1 MNPIVLARHVRD
13 GLADYAQTTF
23 PMTNKPFRGSIRALA
38 QQGTG
43 LALEPFVSV
52 KLPFRTV
59 GKHTPW
65 PFAGIQRRYQPY
77 AHQMQA
83 FSRIQAGESTLVA
96 TGTGSGKTE
105 CFLYPILDY
114 CYRQRRLGNKG
125 IKAVLVY
132 PMNALA
138 SDQAKRLAQLIHGN
152 AELSTNVTAG
162 MYVGMQSQGRNN
174 ASTRMSDNAIISDHG
189 TLLKNPPDI
198 LLTNYKMLDYLLVRP
213 EDSQLWHDNEPD
225 TLKYFVVDELHTF
238 DGAQGTDLACL
249 LRRLT
254 DRLGTEAGDMCFV
267 GTSATMGGD
276 DETARVCEYASQI
289 FNTTFDTSSVVTEDR
304 LEPDE
309 FFSHEH
315 QNLAIP
321 TMQQADTLLRLEAG
335 VDAAAY
341 LHAAYAAW
349 VGEPTNTDIESP
361 EFRLGLGKQLKR
373 SWFLSKLVAQI
384 ANTPHQINAALLDAL
399 ANREPRFARLD
410 DRRQVAV
417 IDALITLVA
426 YARSGSAEHTRPF
439 LDVQVQ
445 LWTKELRRLK
455 ASVVPMNSTVTYAS
469 AIELDKQDSP
479 NYLPVLNCRDCG
491 GTAWIG
497 FEKKNQT
504 IAVDDLNAFY
514 NVYFSYSAKN
524 DFVVLQPCTMD
535 TEGSPDVAIEWFC
548 NSCMKGETVAD
559 FTPDDQPCHECGT
572 PRIAMTVRRLQLVA
586 GGRRHYRCPFC
597 ASEQSLALVGM
608 QATAQISVMLTQL
621 AGDAFNDDHK
631 TIVFSDSVQ
640 DASYR
645 AGAFNSRTWRFALRN
660 STMDYIRNDER
671 DGVTLAD
678 FLNHQNAYYRRRYP
692 DNNEYI
698 LRFTAP
704 NMTWM
709 REYDAAQNGTPAGSG
724 QGLLLR
730 WIERRLRV
738 ESLLEF
744 GLKSRIGRTLEKSG
758 CATLCFDPAKLNAAI
773 TAIAERCRNEYGVDS
788 AVVHTEDWPHLV
800 IGFLDLLRSKGA
812 FFDVTYNQ
820 FLANDGNRYLLS
832 NKNNK
837 WMPNSYAAGLPVFL
851 SDKPAV
857 KRGSFETLDAPA
869 YRKLVNRYI
878 ADSAF
883 AGEIGRDILN
893 VILDECV
900 QAGFVAQQQY
910 SGKMVSRTVY
920 GICETGCHVSTDV
933 AQLVC
938 DNCGRG
944 YSCAS
949 HNLEAW
955 VAARCRTAN
964 CTGRLVVTS
973 GDTGNLELSYYG
985 KLYRSQPS
993 DRIRAAEHTGL
1004 LDGDERAKL
1013 EQRFKSSQ
1021 HKPGDVNVLACTPT
1035 LEMGIDIGDLSTVIL
1050 SSIPPSQA
1058 QYLQRAGRAGRRDG
1072 NSLIIGVA
1080 NAKPHDMYFYQRPAD
1095 MLAGNVMPPQIFLGA
1110 TAVLERQ
1117 LTAYALDHWVHE
1129 LLRQGRKPHDIIPKQ
1144 LREALR
1150 NVQDQNTAGFPN
1162 TFFEYARN
1170 HTAILLT
1177 GFATLFDFND
1187 SVRAQLET
1195 FMRGDANDGSSE
1207 SMILRMLGVFEHTL
1221 DTIAGLTK
1229 QQDDLRAVI
1238 AELEANPNDSAYE
1251 EQRRECEAEIANVK
1265 RIIGGIEHT
1274 NMFNYLSDEG
1284 VLPNYAFPESGV
1296 NLHTILKSNKDEEQ
1310 TEEGTV
1316 PVKRREATTRDF
1328 VRPAASAITELAP
1341 GNTFYAG
1348 GHKYT
1353 INRILFSQGSF
1364 DEDAAQ
1370 WRLCPNCSHAELASN
1385 VENMASCPSCGSP
1398 QWADS
1403 GQLRQ
1408 MIRISNVISEEQYSD
1423 SIIDDSS
1430 DSRSSMQFVK
1440 NTLVDIKPGDV
1451 QSAWRLKGGTDFG
1464 FDYTPQGIIRE
1475 INFGQ
1480 ADNNGPEIE
1489 IAGDKRVRKGFN
1501 VCVHC
1506 GALAGD
1512 NGIIRHSYSCPSR
1525 KSTMNNDTQ
1534 DRKCL
1539 FLYREVKSEVL
1550 RMLVPGIADATGQG
1564 SAEQSFAAA
1573 VMLGLKTKFG
1583 NVDHLNMTLS
1593 NEPSRDGSGLRKTY
1607 LVIYDT
1613 VPGGTGYL
1621 KQMADN
1627 SHMLLDILRLAFD
1640 VLQGCPCASQPNHDG
1655 CYNCIYAYRQSHDLN
1670 VISKTTALDVLA
1682 PIIDDENGQLVK
1694 IKSVSELTVNKLFD
1708 SVLEE
1713 QFIEA
1718 LGRLRSNPLAVQDQ
1732 GKGMRASVRKDL
1744 VNGKRG
1750 YTLTINGYNWEI
1762 EPQVSFGPESGVS
1775 VYSKPDFVLRPAVSS
1790 NGVEHGK
1797 DSRKPVAV
1805 FTDGLKYHAKI
1816 VATDTAKRE
1825 ALRRIGYRVW
1835 TLNYG
1840 DVKGFLDGADE
1851 EKLADSAL
1859 NINTMPS
1866 RDLYRKMVNG
1876 SKADML
1882 DPGKVGTMTMLGYY
1896 LADANAERIFASQAE
1911 ALSYA
1916 LIPSPPQGDGEAA
1929 ASMNRVEQ
1937 ALTHTDTQYLA
1948 CLSFPFG
1955 NETRLRALGGLAR
1968 DVQDGKVVLSA
1979 HVGLLFDDDIAISGE
1994 RDGDAR
2000 TVPGSSDYDDL
2011 ALANWDDDQ
2020 RALFKQQ
2027 WSSFWHLANI
2037 LQFSGNFLYAT
2048 ATGLESDDD
2057 VYAPLRNSVVVQEH
2071 STDADVSEQWAA
2083 IMALPD
2089 YCYVDDGVKRAID
2102 ALSHAGI
2109 PAPDEDGLDYELCD
2123 NEEIVA
2129 QADLAWE
2136 SRKIALIVTDSPFAD
2151 ETNRE
2156 AFLQRGWHIITEDM
2170 HDANRLF
2177 AASERAE

>member
-23 PMTNKPFRGSIRALA
+23 PMTNKPFKGSIQALA
-38 QQGTG
+38 QQDTG
-43 LALEPFVSV
+43 LALDPFVSV
-52 KLPFRTV
+52 RLPFRTA
-59 GKHTPW
+59 GKHATW
-65 PFAGIQRRYQPY
+65 PFASITRRYQPY

-83 FSRIQAGESTLVA
+83 FLRIQAGESTLVA

-114 CYRQRRLGNKG
+114 CYQQRRLGNRG

-138 SDQAKRLAQLIHGN
+138 SDQAKRLAQLIN
-152 AELSTNVTAG
+152 SSDELRTNVTAG
-162 MYVGMQSQGRNN
+162 MYVGAQSQGRNN
-174 ASTRMSDNAIISDHG
+174 ASTRMGEDAIISDHSA
-189 TLLKNPPDI
+189 LLKNPPDI

-254 DRLGTEAGDMCFV
+254 DRLGTKAGNMCFV

-276 DETARVCEYASQI
+276 DETTKVCEYASQI
-289 FNTTFDTSSVVTEDR
+289 FNTTFEPSSVVTEDR
-304 LEPDE
+304 LKPEE
-309 FFSHEH
+309 FFSHES

-321 TMQQADTLLRLEAG
+321 TVQQADTLLRLETG
-335 VDAAAY
+335 IETDTY
-341 LHAAYAAW
+341 LHAAYEAW
-349 VGEPTNTDIESP
+349 VGETTNADIGSL
-361 EFRLGLGKQLKR
+361 EFRLSLGKQLKQ

-384 ANTPHQINAALLDAL
+384 ANTPNQINKVLLNAL
-399 ANREPRFARLD
+399 ANREPRFAKLD
-410 DRRQVAV
+410 QRQQVAV

-426 YARSGSAEHTRPF
+426 YARSGSIEHPRPF

-455 ASVVPMNSTVTYAS
+455 ASVVPMDSTVTYAS
-469 AIELDKQDSP
+469 AIELDKQNSP

-504 IAVDDLNAFY
+504 IAVEDLSAFY

-535 TEGSPDVAIEWFC
+535 MEGSPDAAIEWFC

-572 PRIAMTVRRLQLVA
+572 SRIPMTVRRLQLVA
-586 GGRRHYRCPFC
+586 GGRKHYRCPFC
-597 ASEQSLALVGM
+597 ASEQGLALVGM

-621 AGDAFNDDHK
+621 AGDAFNDDNK

-645 AGAFNSRTWRFALRN
+645 AGVFNSRTWRFALRN
-660 STMDYIRNDER
+660 STMDYICNDQR
-671 DGVTLAD
+671 DGATLTD
-678 FLNHQNAYYRRRYP
+678 FLNCQNAYYRQRYP

-709 REYDAAQNGTPAGSG
+709 REYDAALNGTPAGPG
-724 QGLLLR
+724 QGTMLR
-730 WIERRLRV
+730 WIERRLRI

-744 GLKSRIGRTLEKSG
+744 GLKSRVGRTLEKSG
-758 CATLCFDPAKLNAAI
+758 CATLCFDSAKLNTAI

-788 AVVHTEDWPHLV
+788 AVIHTEDWPHLV
-800 IGFLDLLRSKGA
+800 VGFLDLLRSKGA
-812 FFDVTYNQ
+812 FFDMTYDQ

-851 SDKPAV
+851 SDKPAI

-869 YRKLVNRYI
+869 YHKLVNRYI
-878 ADSAF
+878 ADSALV
-883 AGEIGRDILN
+883 GEIGRDILN
-893 VILDECV
+893 VVLDECA
-900 QAGFVAQQQY
+900 QSGFVTQQQY
-910 SGKMVSRTVY
+910 SGKIAPRTVY
-920 GICETGCHVSTDV
+920 GICETGCRISTEV

-938 DNCGRG
+938 NDCGRS

-949 HNLEAW
+949 QNLEAW
-955 VAARCRTAN
+955 VNSRCRTAN
-964 CTGRLVVTS
+964 CMGRLAVADES
-973 GDTGNLELSYYG
+973 TGVLELSYYG

-1013 EQRFKSSQ
+1013 EQRFKSSDR
-1021 HKPGDVNVLACTPT
+1021 KPGDVNVLACTPT

-1080 NAKPHDMYFYQRPAD
+1080 NAKPHDMYFYQRPTD

-1117 LTAYALDHWVHE
+1117 LTAYALDNWVHE

-1150 NVQDQNTAGFPN
+1150 NVRDHNATGFPN
-1162 TFFEYARN
+1162 TFFDYVRN
-1170 HTAILLT
+1170 HASILLN
-1177 GFATLFDFND
+1177 GFAKLFDFND
-1187 SVRAQLET
+1187 SVRTQLET
-1195 FMRGDANDGSSE
+1195 FMRGDTNDESSE
-1207 SMILRMLGVFEHTL
+1207 SMSLRMLGVFEHTL
-1221 DTIAGLTK
+1221 DTIAALTK
-1229 QQDDLRAVI
+1229 QQDDLREVI
-1238 AELEANPNDSAYE
+1238 AELKANPSDSAYE
-1251 EQRRECEAEIANVK
+1251 EQRRECEAEIANIK
-1265 RIIGGIEHT
+1265 RIIGSVEHT

-1296 NLHTILKSNKDEEQ
+1296 NLHTILKSSKDEEQ
-1310 TEEGTV
+1310 AEDGSSSI
-1316 PVKRREATTRDF
+1316 KRREATTRDF

-1348 GHKYT
+1348 GHKYI
-1353 INRILFSQGSF
+1353 INRILFSQGDF

-1385 VENMASCPSCGSP
+1385 VENLASCPSCGSP

-1440 NTLVDIKPGDV
+1440 NTLVDIKPRDV

-1464 FDYTPQGIIRE
+1464 FDYTPRGVIRE

-1480 ADNNGPEIE
+1480 ADNNGPEVE
-1489 IAGDKRVRKGFN
+1489 IAGEKRIRKGFN

-1512 NGIIRHSYSCPSR
+1512 NGNIRHSYSCPLR
-1525 KSTMNNDTQ
+1525 KAAMNNDAQ
-1534 DRKCL
+1534 DSKCL

-1550 RMLVPGIADATGQG
+1550 RMLVPGIADATGQSG
-1564 SAEQSFAAA
+1564 AEQSFAAA
-1573 VMLGLKTKFG
+1573 VMLGMKVKFG
-1583 NVDHLNMTLS
+1583 NVDHLDMTLS
-1593 NEPSRDGSGLRKTY
+1593 NEPSPDGSGLRKTY

-1621 KQMADN
+1621 KQMADD
-1627 SHMLLDILRLAFD
+1627 SHMLLDILQQAFD
-1640 VLQGCPCASQPNHDG
+1640 VLQGCSCESQPNHDG

-1670 VISKTTALDVLA
+1670 VISKTTAMDMLV
-1682 PIIDDENGQLVK
+1682 PIIDDEHSQLVK
-1694 IKSVSELTVNKLFD
+1694 IESVADLTVNKLFD

-1718 LGRLRSNPLAVQDQ
+1718 LGRLRSNPLAIKDHD
-1732 GKGMRASVRKDL
+1732 KGMRASIRKDL
-1744 VNGKRG
+1744 INGKRG
-1750 YTLTINGYNWEI
+1750 CTLTINGYNWEV
-1762 EPQVSFGPESGVS
+1762 EPQVSFGPESGAS
-1775 VYSKPDFVLRPAVSS
+1775 VYSKPDFVLRPAVSATD
-1790 NGVEHGK
+1790 VEHVR
-1797 DSRKPVAV
+1797 DTRRPVAV
-1805 FTDGLKYHAKI
+1805 FTDGLQYHAKI
-1816 VATDTAKRE
+1816 VAADTAKRE

-1835 TLNYG
+1835 TLNYD
-1840 DVKGFLDGADE
+1840 DVKGFLDGIDE
-1851 EKLADSAL
+1851 EKLAESAL
-1859 NINTMPS
+1859 NINAMPS

-1876 SKADML
+1876 SKADIL
-1882 DPGKVGTMTMLGYY
+1882 DPGKIGAMAMLGYY
-1896 LADANAERIFASQAE
+1896 LAEGNAEHIFASQAE
-1911 ALSYA
+1911 AMSYA
-1916 LIPSPPQGDGEAA
+1916 LIPSPPRGNDESA
-1929 ASMNRVEQ
+1929 ASMSRIEQ
-1937 ALTHTDTQYLA
+1937 ALTYMNVQYLA
-1948 CLSFPFG
+1948 CLSFSFG
-1955 NETRLRALGGLAR
+1955 EESRLRALGGLAR
-1968 DVQDGKVVLSA
+1968 DVQDGKVVLNA
-1979 HVGLLFDDDIAISGE
+1979 HIDLLFDDDIAMHSGRNGDVHAIAGGSD
-1994 RDGDAR
+1994 RDDI
-2000 TVPGSSDYDDL
+2000 
-2011 ALANWDDDQ
+2011 ALANWDDDE
-2020 RALFKQQ
+2020 RAFFKQQ
-2027 WSSFWHLANI
+2027 WASFWHLANI
-2037 LQFSGNFLYAT
+2037 LQFSGSFLYAT
-2048 ATGLESDDD
+2048 TTGLESNDD
-2057 VYAPLRNSVVVQEH
+2057 VYVPLRNSAAMREQVAN
-2071 STDADVSEQWAA
+2071 SDISEQWAA

-2089 YCYVDDGVKRAID
+2089 YCYVEDSVKQVID

-2129 QADLAWE
+2129 QADLAWA

-2151 ETNRE
+2151 DANRE
-2156 AFLQRGWHIITEDM
+2156 AFRQRGWHIITEDA
-2170 HDANRLF
+2170 HEVDQLF
-2177 AASERAE
+2177 AESEEME

>member
-23 PMTNKPFRGSIRALA
+23 PMTNKPFKGSIQALA
-38 QQGTG
+38 QQDTG
-43 LALEPFVSV
+43 LALDPFVSV
-52 KLPFRTV
+52 RLPFRTA
-59 GKHTPW
+59 GKHATW
-65 PFAGIQRRYQPY
+65 PFASITRRYQPY

-83 FSRIQAGESTLVA
+83 FLRIQAGESTLVA

-114 CYRQRRLGNKG
+114 CYQQRRLGNRG

-138 SDQAKRLAQLIHGN
+138 SDQAKRLAQLIN
-152 AELSTNVTAG
+152 SSDELRTNVTAG
-162 MYVGMQSQGRNN
+162 MYVGAQSQGRNN
-174 ASTRMSDNAIISDHG
+174 ASTRMGEDAIISDHSA
-189 TLLKNPPDI
+189 LLKNPPDI

-254 DRLGTEAGDMCFV
+254 DRLGTKAGNMCFV

-276 DETARVCEYASQI
+276 DETTKVCEYASQI
-289 FNTTFDTSSVVTEDR
+289 FNTTFEPSSVVTEDR
-304 LEPDE
+304 LKPEE
-309 FFSHEH
+309 FFSHES

-321 TMQQADTLLRLEAG
+321 TVQQADTLLRLETG
-335 VDAAAY
+335 IETDTY
-341 LHAAYAAW
+341 LHAAYEAW
-349 VGEPTNTDIESP
+349 VGETTNADIGSL
-361 EFRLGLGKQLKR
+361 EFRLSLGKQLKQ

-384 ANTPHQINAALLDAL
+384 ANTPNQINKVLLNAL
-399 ANREPRFARLD
+399 ANREPRFAKLD
-410 DRRQVAV
+410 QRQQVAV

-426 YARSGSAEHTRPF
+426 YARSGSIEHPRPF

-455 ASVVPMNSTVTYAS
+455 ASVVPMDSTVTYAS
-469 AIELDKQDSP
+469 AIELDKQNSP

-504 IAVDDLNAFY
+504 IAVEDLSAFY

-535 TEGSPDVAIEWFC
+535 MEGSPDAAIEWFC

-572 PRIAMTVRRLQLVA
+572 SRIPMTVRRLQLVA
-586 GGRRHYRCPFC
+586 GGRKHYRCPFC
-597 ASEQSLALVGM
+597 ASEQGLALVGM

-621 AGDAFNDDHK
+621 AGDAFNDDNK

-645 AGAFNSRTWRFALRN
+645 AGVFNSRTWRFALRN
-660 STMDYIRNDER
+660 STMDYICNDQR
-671 DGVTLAD
+671 DGATLTD
-678 FLNHQNAYYRRRYP
+678 FLNCQNAYYRQRYP

-709 REYDAAQNGTPAGSG
+709 REYDAALNGTPAGPG
-724 QGLLLR
+724 QGTMLR
-730 WIERRLRV
+730 WIERRLRI

-744 GLKSRIGRTLEKSG
+744 GLKSRVGRTLEKSG
-758 CATLCFDPAKLNAAI
+758 CATLCFDSAKLNTAI

-788 AVVHTEDWPHLV
+788 AVIHTEDWPHLV
-800 IGFLDLLRSKGA
+800 VGFLDLLRSKGA
-812 FFDVTYNQ
+812 FFDMTYDQ

-851 SDKPAV
+851 SDKPAI

-869 YRKLVNRYI
+869 YHKLVNRYI
-878 ADSAF
+878 ADSALV
-883 AGEIGRDILN
+883 GEIGRDILN
-893 VILDECV
+893 VVLDECA
-900 QAGFVAQQQY
+900 QSGFVTQQQY
-910 SGKMVSRTVY
+910 SGKIAPRTVY
-920 GICETGCHVSTDV
+920 GICETGCRISTEV

-938 DNCGRG
+938 NDCGRS

-949 HNLEAW
+949 QNLEAW
-955 VAARCRTAN
+955 VNSRCRTAN
-964 CTGRLVVTS
+964 CMGRLAVADES
-973 GDTGNLELSYYG
+973 TGVLELSYYG

-1013 EQRFKSSQ
+1013 EQRFKSSDR
-1021 HKPGDVNVLACTPT
+1021 KPGDVNVLACTPT

-1080 NAKPHDMYFYQRPAD
+1080 NAKPHDMYFYQRPTD

-1117 LTAYALDHWVHE
+1117 LTAYALDNWVHE

-1150 NVQDQNTAGFPN
+1150 NVRDHNATGFPN
-1162 TFFEYARN
+1162 TFFDYVRN
-1170 HTAILLT
+1170 HASILLN
-1177 GFATLFDFND
+1177 GFAKLFDFND
-1187 SVRAQLET
+1187 SVRTQLET
-1195 FMRGDANDGSSE
+1195 FMRGDTNDESSE
-1207 SMILRMLGVFEHTL
+1207 SMSLRMLGVFEHTL
-1221 DTIAGLTK
+1221 DTIAALTK
-1229 QQDDLRAVI
+1229 QQDDLREVI
-1238 AELEANPNDSAYE
+1238 AELKANPSDSAYE
-1251 EQRRECEAEIANVK
+1251 EQRRECEAEIANIK
-1265 RIIGGIEHT
+1265 RIIGSVEHT

-1296 NLHTILKSNKDEEQ
+1296 NLHTILKSSKDEEQ
-1310 TEEGTV
+1310 AEDGSSSI
-1316 PVKRREATTRDF
+1316 KRREATTRDF

-1348 GHKYT
+1348 GHKYI
-1353 INRILFSQGSF
+1353 INRILFSQGDF

-1385 VENMASCPSCGSP
+1385 VENLASCPSCGSP

-1440 NTLVDIKPGDV
+1440 NTLVDIKPRDV

-1464 FDYTPQGIIRE
+1464 FDYTPRGVIRE

-1480 ADNNGPEIE
+1480 ADNNGPEVE
-1489 IAGDKRVRKGFN
+1489 IAGEKRIRKGFN

-1512 NGIIRHSYSCPSR
+1512 NGNIRHSYSCPLR
-1525 KSTMNNDTQ
+1525 KAAMNNDAQ
-1534 DRKCL
+1534 DSKCL

-1550 RMLVPGIADATGQG
+1550 RMLVPGIADATGQSG
-1564 SAEQSFAAA
+1564 AEQSFAAA
-1573 VMLGLKTKFG
+1573 VMLGMKVKFG
-1583 NVDHLNMTLS
+1583 NVDHLDMTLS
-1593 NEPSRDGSGLRKTY
+1593 NEPSPDGSGLRKTY

-1621 KQMADN
+1621 KQMADD
-1627 SHMLLDILRLAFD
+1627 SHMLLDILQQAFD
-1640 VLQGCPCASQPNHDG
+1640 VLQGCSCESQPNHDG

-1670 VISKTTALDVLA
+1670 VISKTTAMDMLV
-1682 PIIDDENGQLVK
+1682 PIIDDEHSQLVK
-1694 IKSVSELTVNKLFD
+1694 IESVADLTVNKLFD

-1718 LGRLRSNPLAVQDQ
+1718 LGRLRSNPLAIKDHD
-1732 GKGMRASVRKDL
+1732 KGMRASIRKDL
-1744 VNGKRG
+1744 INGKRG
-1750 YTLTINGYNWEI
+1750 CTLTINGYNWEV
-1762 EPQVSFGPESGVS
+1762 EPQVSFGPESGAS
-1775 VYSKPDFVLRPAVSS
+1775 VYSKPDFVLRPAVSATD
-1790 NGVEHGK
+1790 VEHVR
-1797 DSRKPVAV
+1797 DTRRPVAV
-1805 FTDGLKYHAKI
+1805 FTDGLQYHAKI
-1816 VATDTAKRE
+1816 VASDTAKRE

-1835 TLNYG
+1835 TLNYD
-1840 DVKGFLDGADE
+1840 DVKGFLDGIDE

-1859 NINTMPS
+1859 NINAMPS

-1876 SKADML
+1876 SKADIL
-1882 DPGKVGTMTMLGYY
+1882 DPGKIGAMAMLGYY
-1896 LADANAERIFASQAE
+1896 LAEGNAEHIFASQAE
-1911 ALSYA
+1911 AMSYA
-1916 LIPSPPQGDGEAA
+1916 LIPSPPRGNDESA
-1929 ASMNRVEQ
+1929 ASMSRIEQ
-1937 ALTHTDTQYLA
+1937 ALTYMNVQYLA
-1948 CLSFPFG
+1948 CLSFSFG
-1955 NETRLRALGGLAR
+1955 EESRLRALGGLAR
-1968 DVQDGKVVLSA
+1968 DVQDGKVVLNA
-1979 HVGLLFDDDIAISGE
+1979 HIDLLFDDDIAMHSGRNGDVHAIAGGSD
-1994 RDGDAR
+1994 RDDI
-2000 TVPGSSDYDDL
+2000 
-2011 ALANWDDDQ
+2011 ALANWDDDE
-2020 RALFKQQ
+2020 RAFFKQQ
-2027 WSSFWHLANI
+2027 WASFWHLANI
-2037 LQFSGNFLYAT
+2037 LQFSGSFLYAT
-2048 ATGLESDDD
+2048 TTGLESNDD
-2057 VYAPLRNSVVVQEH
+2057 VYVPLRNSAAMREQVAN
-2071 STDADVSEQWAA
+2071 SDISEQWAA

-2089 YCYVDDGVKRAID
+2089 YCYVEDSVKQVID

-2129 QADLAWE
+2129 QADLAWA

-2151 ETNRE
+2151 DANRE
-2156 AFLQRGWHIITEDM
+2156 AFRQRGWHIITEDA
-2170 HDANRLF
+2170 HEVDQLF
-2177 AASERAE
+2177 AESEEME